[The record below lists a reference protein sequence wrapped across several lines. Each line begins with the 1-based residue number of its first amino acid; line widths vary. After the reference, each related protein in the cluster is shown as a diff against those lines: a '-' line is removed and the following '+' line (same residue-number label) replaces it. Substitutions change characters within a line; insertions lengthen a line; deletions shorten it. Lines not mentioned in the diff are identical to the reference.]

1 MITIIA
7 RFQCQEGKEE
17 EGFAALKKM
26 VNAVKDNETGAD
38 AYLCHRSEENPR
50 EIVFYE
56 VYKDEESFKAHGQTD
71 HMKAMNLEFM
81 KYFAPPVKIEKLER
95 IEGFMRG

>member
-7 RFQCQEGKEE
+7 RFQCQEGKED

-26 VNAVKDNETGAD
+26 AASVEEKEDGAV
-38 AYLCHRSEENPR
+38 AYIAHRSIDNPQ
-50 EIVFYE
+50 EIVFFE
-56 VYKDEESFKAHGQTD
+56 IYKDEDSMKAHGKSE
-71 HMKAMNLEFM
+71 HMAEMNSNFM

-95 IEGFMRG
+95 IGGFMRT